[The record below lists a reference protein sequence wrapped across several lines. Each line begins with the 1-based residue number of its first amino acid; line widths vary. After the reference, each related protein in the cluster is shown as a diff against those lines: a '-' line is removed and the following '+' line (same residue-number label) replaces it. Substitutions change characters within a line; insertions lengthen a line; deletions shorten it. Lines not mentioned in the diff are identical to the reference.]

1 MVLRKIA
8 EYFAGDSDRKALKK
22 AEKLIPKINEH
33 FELFAESLKSEDE
46 FKAQI
51 EKFKQRV
58 QTDEESLDDLLPEVF
73 GLVKAACKFMLGR
86 KLEVRDE
93 ELEWNMVPYD
103 VQLVG
108 GIILH
113 TGAIAEMK
121 TGEGKT
127 LVCTMPI
134 VLNALSGKPVFV
146 ITVNDYLA
154 QRDSEWMGYLYEFL
168 GLSTGII
175 TPGANR
181 DLKKEMY
188 SRDII
193 YGTNNEFGFDYLR
206 DNMATKADRVVQ
218 PELNYVIIDEVDS
231 ILIDE
236 ARTPLII
243 SAPAEESTKKY
254 FQYAQLVTSLIEN
267 EDYNVDEKQKV
278 ATLTE
283 EGIEKIEGMLG
294 IDNIYAAGGFREIHH
309 IENALKAQAIFK
321 RDVDYVVKD
330 NEVMIVDEFTGRLMA
345 GRRYSDGLH
354 QAIEAKER
362 VEIKRESRTLA
373 TITFQNYFRLFN
385 KLSGMTGTA
394 KTEEEEFYKIYGL
407 PVVVIPTNRPIQ
419 RDDKQDLIFRS
430 VKGKFIAIARTVKEQ
445 SKEGQPVLI
454 GTVSVEKS
462 EALSQILKMEGVKHE
477 VLNAKQHEH
486 EAAIVAAAGQK
497 GSVTIATNMAGR
509 GTDIKLSK
517 EAMEAGGLF
526 VIGSERHESRRID
539 NQLRGRSGRQGDPGA
554 SQFYVSV
561 EDDLMRIFGGDRV
574 KSAMKAMNMPEHM
587 PISNRFISKS
597 IEGAQTRVEGRNFDI
612 RKHIVEYDDV
622 MNYHRE
628 IVYKKRK
635 KILFGEDLHN
645 DILLLMEQEA
655 EAIVMN
661 HRTLEGSYDYKE
673 IFETISAI
681 HKDPSEPIAFETLEK
696 IQDQE
701 ILIDMIKNYFWDEYK
716 EIESKLPDPEV
727 LRQVE
732 REVYLST
739 IDGLWMEH
747 IDEMHYLRQN
757 VALQAYGQRDPL
769 LEYKD
774 RSYIMIQNLLGK
786 IGTGVVNTLFK
797 IEIKPVQQAPVI
809 AQSNDLPGG
818 SPMITNIEEINS
830 NLEGDHAM
838 EQATQKAKPYI
849 GPKVGRN
856 DECPC
861 GSGKKF
867 KKCCGR

>member
-8 EYFAGDSDRKALKK
+8 EYFAGDSDRKALKA
-22 AEKLIPKINEH
+22 AEKQVPAINE
-33 FELFAESLKSEDE
+33 FF
-46 FKAQI
+46 
-51 EKFKQRV
+51 EKFV
-58 QTDEESLDDLLPEVF
+58 QDLKTEDDYKSHMEQLKKKVQEDGESLDSLLPEVF
-73 GLVKAACKFMLGR
+73 GLVKAACKFMVGR
-86 KLEVRDE
+86 KHEVRDE

-103 VQLVG
+103 VQLIG

-113 TGAIAEMK
+113 NGSIAEMK

-134 VLNALSGKPVFV
+134 VLNALSGKSVFV

-154 QRDSEWMGYLYEFL
+154 RRDSEWMGYLFDFL
-168 GLSTGII
+168 GLSTGLIV
-175 TPGANR
+175 PGA
-181 DLKKEMY
+181 DHKMKKEMY
-188 SRDII
+188 SRDVV

-206 DNMATKADRVVQ
+206 DNMATKAERVVQ
-218 PELNYVIIDEVDS
+218 PELSYVIIDEVDS

-254 FQYAQLVTSLIEN
+254 FQYSQLVTSLIEN
-267 EDYNVDEKQKV
+267 EDYNIDEKQKV
-278 ATLTE
+278 ASLSE
-283 EGIEKIEGMLG
+283 EGIEKIERMLG
-294 IDNIYAAGGFREIHH
+294 IENIYAEGGFREIHH
-309 IENALKAQAIFK
+309 IENALKAKAIFK
-321 RDVDYVVKD
+321 RDVDYVIKD
-330 NEVMIVDEFTGRLMA
+330 GEVLIVDEFTGRLMA

-354 QAIEAKER
+354 QAIEAKEG
-362 VEIKRESRTLA
+362 VEVKRESRTLA

-407 PVVVIPTNRPIQ
+407 PTVVIPTNKPIA
-419 RDDKQDLIFRS
+419 RDDRQDLIFKS
-430 VKGKFIAIARTVKEQ
+430 VKGKFMAIAQDVKKL
-445 SKEGQPVLI
+445 SADGQPVLV

-462 EALSQILKMEGVKHE
+462 EALSQILKIQGVNHE
-477 VLNAKQHEH
+477 VLNAKQHAK
-486 EAAIVAAAGQK
+486 EAEIVKAAGQE
-497 GSVTIATNMAGR
+497 GAVTIATNMAGR
-509 GTDIKLSK
+509 GTDIKLSH
-517 EAMEAGGLF
+517 EALEAGGLF

-539 NQLRGRSGRQGDPGA
+539 NQLRGRSGRQGDSGV

-574 KSAMKAMNMPEHM
+574 KSAMEAMKMPEDM
-587 PISNRFISKS
+587 PISNRFISRS

-612 RKHIVEYDDV
+612 RKHVVEYDDV

-635 KILFGEDLHN
+635 AILFGEDLHN
-645 DILLLMEQEA
+645 DILLLMEKEA
-655 EAIVMN
+655 EGIVLN
-661 HRTLEGSYDYKE
+661 HRNLEGGYNYQE
-673 IFETISAI
+673 IFETVMAI
-681 HKDPSEPIAFETLEK
+681 HRDPSEPLALETISK
-696 IQDQE
+696 ITNQE
-701 ILIDMIKNYFWDEYK
+701 ILIDLIKDYFWNEYK
-716 EIESKLPDPEV
+716 EVEAKLPNAEI

-774 RSYIMIQNLLGK
+774 RSYIMIQNLLAK

-797 IEIKPVQQAPVI
+797 IEIKPVQKAPVI
-809 AQSNDLPGG
+809 AQSNDQAI
-818 SPMITNIEEINS
+818 STSMTTNSDEINS
-830 NLEGDHAM
+830 NLSGDDKITKS
-838 EQATQKAKPYI
+838 TQQYN

-856 DECPC
+856 DPCPC

>member
-8 EYFAGDSDRKALKK
+8 EYFAGDSDRKALKA
-22 AEKLIPKINEH
+22 AEKQVPLINE
-33 FELFAESLKSEDE
+33 FFDKFTQDLKTEDDY
-46 FKAQI
+46 KSHMDQL
-51 EKFKQRV
+51 KKRV
-58 QTDEESLDDLLPEVF
+58 QEDRESLDDLLPEVF
-73 GLVKAACKFMLGR
+73 GLVKAACKFMIGR

-103 VQLVG
+103 VQLIG

-113 TGAIAEMK
+113 NGSIAEMK

-134 VLNALSGKPVFV
+134 VLNALSGKSVFV

-154 QRDSEWMGYLYEFL
+154 RRDSEWMGYLFEFL
-168 GLSTGII
+168 GLSTGLVI
-175 TPGANR
+175 PGA
-181 DLKKEMY
+181 DHKLKKEMY
-188 SRDII
+188 SRDVV

-206 DNMATKADRVVQ
+206 DNMATKAEKVVQ
-218 PELNYVIIDEVDS
+218 PDLSYVIIDEVDS

-254 FQYAQLVTSLIEN
+254 FQYSQLVTSLIEN
-267 EDYNVDEKQKV
+267 EDYNIDEKQKV
-278 ATLTE
+278 ASLSE
-283 EGIEKIEGMLG
+283 EGIEKIERMLG
-294 IDNIYAAGGFREIHH
+294 IDNIYAEGGFREIHH
-309 IENALKAQAIFK
+309 IENALKAKAIFK
-321 RDVDYVVKD
+321 RDVDYVIKD
-330 NEVMIVDEFTGRLMA
+330 GEVLIVDEFTGRLMA

-354 QAIEAKER
+354 QAIEAKEG
-362 VEIKRESRTLA
+362 VEVKRESRTLA
-373 TITFQNYFRLFN
+373 TITFQNYFRLFD

-407 PVVVIPTNRPIQ
+407 PTVVIPTNKPIA
-419 RDDKQDLIFRS
+419 RDDRQDLIFKS
-430 VKGKFIAIARTVKEQ
+430 VKGKFMAIAQDVK
-445 SKEGQPVLI
+445 KLTADGQPVLV

-462 EALSQILKMEGVKHE
+462 EALSQILKMQGVKHE
-477 VLNAKQHEH
+477 VLNAKQHAK
-486 EAAIVAAAGQK
+486 EAEIVRAAGQQ

-517 EAMEAGGLF
+517 EALEAGGLF

-539 NQLRGRSGRQGDPGA
+539 NQLRGRSGRQGDLGV

-574 KSAMKAMNMPEHM
+574 KSAMEAMKMPEDM
-587 PISNRFISKS
+587 PISNRFISRS

-612 RKHIVEYDDV
+612 RKHVVEYDDV

-635 KILFGEDLHN
+635 AILFGEDLHN
-645 DILLLMEQEA
+645 DILLLMEKES
-655 EAIVMN
+655 EGIVLN
-661 HRTLEGSYDYKE
+661 HRNLEGGYNYQE
-673 IFETISAI
+673 IFETVMAI
-681 HKDPSEPIAFETLEK
+681 HRDPSEPLALET
-696 IQDQE
+696 ISQVSDQE
-701 ILIDMIKNYFWDEYK
+701 ILIDLIKDYFWKEYQ
-716 EIESKLPDPEV
+716 EVEAKLPDPEI

-797 IEIKPVQQAPVI
+797 IEIKPIQKAPVI
-809 AQSNDLPGG
+809 AQSNDQAT
-818 SPMITNIEEINS
+818 STTMTTNSDEINS
-830 NLEGDHAM
+830 NLRGDDKITKS
-838 EQATQKAKPYI
+838 TQQYA

-856 DECPC
+856 DPCPC